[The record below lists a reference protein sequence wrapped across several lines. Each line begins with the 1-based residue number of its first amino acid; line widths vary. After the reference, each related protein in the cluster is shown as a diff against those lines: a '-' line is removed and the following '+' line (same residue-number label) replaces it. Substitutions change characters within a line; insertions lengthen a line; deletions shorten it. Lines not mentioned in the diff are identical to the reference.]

1 VTEQNTMTPD
11 KKSYHLEVTRP
22 VWLPFND
29 TANELIASLVEHLG
43 YPTTGPK
50 ADKYAV
56 VIASLL
62 KATQVL
68 LRSTEA
74 RLPTYLGIQKRASA
88 WSQFPLVGKI
98 ISKKVIDDFLVHFGG
113 QLVEGSG
120 TSGLHK
126 DDNDKWQTD
135 PTMSLYVLRLET
147 LPAELSEAR
156 FIEVGRPN
164 VKVNKA
170 ESRQQKKRRIT
181 QVASKPFHNNKAAKA
196 IDEDAYTSSES
207 RIQGLN
213 DFWLNHPLVLPNGHA
228 AASVT
233 RVFHDGRLDAGG
245 RLYGAW
251 TGMDQKS
258 HRLHCTIDD
267 EPVVEIDINASQP
280 TLLSSLLGY
289 KLGGLGKGDEW
300 VDVYNELS
308 RLAMTGFPMTKQDDN
323 IRLMDLIKHNRT
335 VAKGVVMALIGTGS
349 SIKPKATLELA
360 KDLGLTHEGWI
371 KFRDQLVATVP
382 AFNDLEPRYDKKGQL
397 DGYINGAGFLSYHES
412 EMMLSTLEHLMTAG
426 IPAYS
431 VHDSLIVKVSDATIA
446 AKVFRQTIHDYCKQ
460 LSGIEVLVPL
470 SVTVADHIPT
480 DTLPTGSDLKGIYL
494 D

>member
-1 VTEQNTMTPD
+1 MEAPD
-11 KKSYHLEVTRP
+11 KKSYNLEVTRP

-29 TANELIASLVEHLG
+29 TSKEVVSALVEHFG

-50 ADKYAV
+50 ADKYV
-56 VIASLL
+56 VVVSSLL

-68 LRSTEA
+68 LRSNDK
-74 RLPTYLGIQKRASA
+74 RLPTYLGIQRKASA
-88 WSQFPLVGKI
+88 WSQFPLVGRD
-98 ISKKVIDDFLVHFGG
+98 ISKKVIDNFLGHFDGR
-113 QLVEGSG
+113 LVEGSG
-120 TSGLHK
+120 TSGLHQ
-126 DDNDKWQTD
+126 DEQGKWRKD
-135 PTMSLYVLRLET
+135 PTMSMYTLRLET
-147 LPAELSEAR
+147 LHAELSEAR

-170 ESRQQKKRRIT
+170 ESRQQKKRRIA
-181 QVASKPFHNNKAAKA
+181 QVGSKPFHNNKAAKA
-196 IDEDAYTSSES
+196 IDEDAYTSSQS
-207 RIQGLN
+207 RIQSLN
-213 DFWLNHPLVLPNGHA
+213 NFWAKHPLVLPSGHA

-233 RVFHDGRLDAGG
+233 RVFHDGRLDSGG
-245 RLYGAW
+245 RLYGSW

-267 EPVVEIDINASQP
+267 APVVEIDINASQP

-289 KLGGLGKGDEW
+289 KLGGLGKGGEW
-300 VDVYNELS
+300 FDVYNELS
-308 RLAMTGFPMTKQDDN
+308 RLAMTGFLMTKQDDN
-323 IRLMDLIKHNRT
+323 IRLLDLIKHNRT

-349 SIKPKATLELA
+349 SIKPKATPELA

-397 DGYINGAGFLSYHES
+397 DGYINGPGFLSYHES

-431 VHDSLIVKVSDATIA
+431 VHDSLIVKVGDATIA

-470 SVTVADHIPT
+470 SVTVANHIST
-480 DTLPTGSDLKGIYL
+480 DKLPTGSDLKGIYL
-494 D
+494 N